1 MNFKRKFFMD
11 FSFAKKKKE
20 TQQTFNKLNKTVSRT
35 YESVVIN
42 GSSLA

>member
-11 FSFAKKKKE
+11 FSFAKKRN
-20 TQQTFNKLNKTVSRT
+20 TTFNKLNKTVSRT